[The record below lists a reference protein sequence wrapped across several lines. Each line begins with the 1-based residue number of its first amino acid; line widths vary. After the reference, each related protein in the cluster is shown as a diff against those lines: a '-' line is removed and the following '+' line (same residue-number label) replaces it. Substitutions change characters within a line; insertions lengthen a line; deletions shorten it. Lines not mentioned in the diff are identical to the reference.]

1 MKKRLAIITTHPIQ
15 YNAPLFELLT
25 SRNNIEI
32 KIFYTWGDSVL
43 KEKYD
48 PGFGKSIQWD
58 IDLLKGYS
66 YLFLENVA
74 KEKGS
79 HHYNGIDNPDVI
91 NQIKIYNPESILIYG
106 WPLKSHYKV
115 MRYFKGKLPV
125 YFRGDSIL
133 KISDDWIR
141 KFLKRIYISWVYR
154 SIDKAFYTGSMN
166 KDYFINYGISESNLI
181 YAPHAVNNDFFR
193 NAINDEPER
202 SINWRRSLGIED
214 QQIVFMYAGKLDKNK
229 NTDYLL
235 DNFVLMDSPSAHM
248 VIAGDGDEKNSLV
261 NKFGKHERI
270 HFLPFQNQSAMPF
283 LYNLSDVFVLPSKN
297 ETWGLSIN
305 EAMACGKA
313 ILTNSTIG
321 AAKDLVINK
330 INGLVFDESI
340 QFDLLSKM
348 KLLVDKETVLEM
360 GKQSLIK
367 IKDWN
372 YVKIAEV
379 IEDTL
384 NKNR

>member
-1 MKKRLAIITTHPIQ
+1 
-15 YNAPLFELLT
+15 
-25 SRNNIEI
+25 
-32 KIFYTWGDSVL
+32 
-43 KEKYD
+43 
-48 PGFGKSIQWD
+48 
-58 IDLLKGYS
+58 
-66 YLFLENVA
+66 
-74 KEKGS
+74 
-79 HHYNGIDNPDVI
+79 
-91 NQIKIYNPESILIYG
+91 
-106 WPLKSHYKV
+106 
-115 MRYFKGKLPV
+115 
-125 YFRGDSIL
+125 
-133 KISDDWIR
+133 
-141 KFLKRIYISWVYR
+141 
-154 SIDKAFYTGSMN
+154 
-166 KDYFINYGISESNLI
+166 
-181 YAPHAVNNDFFR
+181 
-193 NAINDEPER
+193 
-202 SINWRRSLGIED
+202 
-214 QQIVFMYAGKLDKNK
+214 MYAGKLDKNK